1 MLWLGV
7 PSRVMRRVLCCGA
20 AFACLAPWPARAN
33 LPPPAGAGSELRDEC
48 LKAHED
54 AQVLRLDAKLVET
67 KQALAACVVEGCP
80 NAVRADCTEWMSQ
93 VVAATPSVVFAASSE
108 RGDETDV
115 RVLMDGAELTLRL
128 DGKAI
133 ELNPG
138 PHTFRFELAPY
149 PGIEQEVV
157 LREGERERALAV
169 RFGSAAAEPPPPPAR
184 APISLPSEPPPP
196 RPVPWVS
203 VALGGVTLA
212 AVASAT
218 TFGLIA
224 LNERR
229 DKLDS
234 CAPLCTDRQKRDV
247 ERPALAADISV
258 AIALASGAAAI
269 YTYWTRPELARPRT
283 ALKAP
288 RLSCAVGAGAS
299 FLRYRGDF

>member
-1 MLWLGV
+1 
-7 PSRVMRRVLCCGA
+7 
-20 AFACLAPWPARAN
+20 
-33 LPPPAGAGSELRDEC
+33 
-48 LKAHED
+48 
-54 AQVLRLDAKLVET
+54 LRLDAKLVEA
-67 KQALAACVVEGCP
+67 QRALGACMVEGCP

-93 VVAATPSVVFAASSE
+93 VAAATPSVVFAATSA
-108 RGDETDV
+108 RGDETHV
-115 RVLMDGAELTLRL
+115 RVLMDGAEVTLQL

-138 PHTFRFELAPY
+138 PHTFRFELDPY

-169 RFGSAAAEPPPPPAR
+169 RFGGPKLESPAPPAAAPSSVPRGPP
-184 APISLPSEPPPP
+184 LH

-224 LNERR
+224 LGERR

-234 CAPLCTDRQKRDV
+234 CAPLCSDRQKRDV

-258 AIALASGAAAI
+258 AIALVSGAAAV
-269 YTYWTRPELARPRT
+269 YTYWTRPELARPSS
-283 ALKAP
+283 ALKQP
-288 RLSCAVGAGAS
+288 RLSCSVGTGAS